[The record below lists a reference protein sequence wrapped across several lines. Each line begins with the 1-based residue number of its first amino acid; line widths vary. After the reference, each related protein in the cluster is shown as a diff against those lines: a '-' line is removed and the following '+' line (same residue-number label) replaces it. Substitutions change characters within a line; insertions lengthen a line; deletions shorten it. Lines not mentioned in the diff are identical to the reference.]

1 MTQNLKEPED
11 FFRYFLCESIIKFVA
26 LNTNHRL
33 AEEFDDIRREHESI
47 GRDVTTD
54 EIYSY
59 CGTLILLGV
68 LKKRDVGI
76 FQLFSNEEDNI
87 HRVHYVNATFSR
99 ERFRMLSRYLTFDN
113 PQDRRQRAQLQGKYF
128 KMADVFS
135 NFSNQIR
142 IAYEPSAHLC
152 IDECLYPFR
161 GHCSFIQYM
170 PQKPAKYG
178 LKFWVMSDCESSIIV
193 NILPYSGKE
202 GGVVQ
207 RGLAQ
212 RVVMQLSSPFAN
224 QWRNITFDNY
234 YTSVAL
240 AEELWKNKFTSL
252 GTLKLNS
259 KGIPNDAK
267 QNTDRAIHSS
277 KFYFNGKQNIGVLLP
292 EAKEGGSCFIN
303 TTPRQIY

>member
-1 MTQNLKEPED
+1 MTMTLQPTKQGTVLYGEASHQGPLHFDHQTSWELRQGRLVWHRILRNLRISSDTFCVNLSSNLLPWIQITDWLKNSMTFAGSTKALGVTLLQMKSTVTVERWFYSESWKRETLVSFSSSVMRKIIFIECITSTPLSLENASECCQGTW
-11 FFRYFLCESIIKFVA
+11 RSII
-26 LNTNHRL
+26 
-33 AEEFDDIRREHESI
+33 S
-47 GRDVTTD
+47 
-54 EIYSY
+54 
-59 CGTLILLGV
+59 
-68 LKKRDVGI
+68 
-76 FQLFSNEEDNI
+76 
-87 HRVHYVNATFSR
+87 
-99 ERFRMLSRYLTFDN
+99 
-113 PQDRRQRAQLQGKYF
+113 QDRRQRAQLQGKCF

-252 GTLKLNS
+252 GTLKPNS
-259 KGIPNDAK
+259 
-267 QNTDRAIHSS
+267 
-277 KFYFNGKQNIGVLLP
+277 
-292 EAKEGGSCFIN
+292 
-303 TTPRQIY
+303 